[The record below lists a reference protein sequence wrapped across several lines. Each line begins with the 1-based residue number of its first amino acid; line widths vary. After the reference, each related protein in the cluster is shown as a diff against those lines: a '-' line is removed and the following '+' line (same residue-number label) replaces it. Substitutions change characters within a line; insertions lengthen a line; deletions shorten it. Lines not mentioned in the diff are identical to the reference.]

1 MGLEVGTGRNDLEK
15 NNLEKVMSKLFF
27 DLIYGYP
34 FMGLNMDPVHTVLQT
49 PRCYLHIQLIAY
61 PNTSNTGY
69 YPLTPT

>member
-1 MGLEVGTGRNDLEK
+1 
-15 NNLEKVMSKLFF
+15 MSKLFF

-34 FMGLNMDPVHTVLQT
+34 LMGLNMDPVHTVLPT